1 MTLLLFR
8 SSYLSQCFRAA
19 CPNEDWELYR
29 VLVVRIVI
37 SSAVEKSHL
46 KRTASKALIPSP
58 SVSLLCDLPDSCRD
72 YSR

>member
-8 SSYLSQCFRAA
+8 SSYLSHCFRVA

-29 VLVVRIVI
+29 VLVARIVI

-46 KRTASKALIPSP
+46 VRTSLKAIIPNP
-58 SVSLLCDLPDSCRD
+58 SVSLLCDLPDSYRD
-72 YSR
+72 